1 MPSAKRW
8 ERAVP
13 ADPKRGHAST
23 DEEGVE
29 VGRRVR
35 LPRGAERPI
44 RVYINGI
51 LQSENEDYEL
61 DRDGILFSEPIV
73 KEGKLG
79 GMRWLSM
86 YIGLFGSYR
95 KNETVDVEYRIAG
108 KTHLASDLE
117 VVPE

>member
-1 MPSAKRW
+1 MSE
-8 ERAVP
+8 ER
-13 ADPKRGHAST
+13 RGHAPT
-23 DEEGVE
+23 DLEGVE

-35 LPRGAERPI
+35 LPRGAEAPI

-51 LQSENEDYEL
+51 EQQQDEDYTL
-61 DRDGILFSEPIV
+61 DGDSITFAKPIV

-79 GMRWLSM
+79 GLRWLSM

-95 KNETVDVEYRIAG
+95 KNETVDIEYRIGG

-117 VVPE
+117 VTPE